1 MAERR
6 MFAKSIIDSD
16 AFLDLPQSTQLL
28 YFHLA
33 MRADDDG
40 FVNNPKRIARA
51 VGCGDDDAKLL
62 LAKQFIISFASGVI
76 VIRHWRLH
84 NYIQKDRY
92 HETAYKDEK
101 ASLGIDKNNVYS
113 VLDTGCIHDGYN
125 LDTEVRLGKVSIGK
139 SKVSVGE
146 CRGDVDIPPTA
157 EIDRALQNEDEPKS
171 KRFVKPTIE
180 EIKAY
185 CEQENLS
192 IDAEHFFN
200 YYESNGWRVGKNSMK
215 KWKSAVKTWAHN
227 GYSNGTK
234 QRTAEQRQDAESRL
248 AKLKARAI

>member
-40 FVNNPKRIARA
+40 FVNNPKRIART

-62 LAKQFIISFASGVI
+62 LAKQFIISFESGVI

-101 ASLGIDKNNVYS
+101 ARLSIDENNTYTS
-113 VLDTGCIHDGYN
+113 TDTPCIHDVYN

-139 SKVSVGE
+139 SKDSIGE
-146 CRGDVDIPPTA
+146 CRGDVDIPPAA
-157 EIDRALQNEDEPKS
+157 EIDRAPADDEKPKS
-171 KRFVKPTIE
+171 KRFAKPTLE
-180 EIKAY
+180 EVKAY
-185 CEQENLS
+185 CLQEGIK
-192 IDAEHFFN
+192 IDAECFF
-200 YYESNGWRVGKNSMK
+200 YHYEANGWRSNAGPLKSWKAAAK
-215 KWKSAVKTWAHN
+215 KWERNSFNSGGVKTA
-227 GYSNGTK
+227 
-234 QRTAEQRQDAESRL
+234 QQQQDAETRL
-248 AKLKARAI
+248 AKLQAKAI